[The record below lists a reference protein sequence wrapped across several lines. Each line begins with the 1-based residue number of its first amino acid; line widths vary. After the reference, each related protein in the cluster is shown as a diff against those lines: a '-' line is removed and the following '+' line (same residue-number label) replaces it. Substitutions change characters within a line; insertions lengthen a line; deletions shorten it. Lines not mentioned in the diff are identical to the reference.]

1 MKILKAYIIS
11 ALIFISFAS
20 AQSQNYDNS
29 NFYIGIGTG
38 ISTYLGGYFGNAY
51 AMKVMYDYYDD
62 YYDDYYYSYNYN
74 YDYDDDY
81 NNTTIWSPLQFDI
94 TAGFHLSENL
104 SVEFNSTFLFSFDG
118 LIDPQFVTGTV
129 GNRDFIDRN
138 GYSSLYSVPV
148 SAALKFHAEDE
159 YGSGFFFKFGP
170 AFQYTSEEYD
180 RIREYY
186 YYDKYGYYYSDF
198 VYLYTVSKSEWLP
211 GFTASTGIS
220 FQLSDFT
227 TSYTELAYS
236 YFKIN
241 GNNETA
247 LALDRAIEAQ
257 LFSLNTKLFFN
268 F

>member
-1 MKILKAYIIS
+1 LNILRTYIIS
-11 ALIFISFAS
+11 ALIFITSAP
-20 AQSQNYDNS
+20 AQSQPDQNS
-29 NFYIGIGTG
+29 NFYIGVGTG

-62 YYDDYYYSYNYN
+62 YYDSYYYNYN
-74 YDYDDDY
+74 NYDYSY
-81 NNTTIWSPLQFDI
+81 NNTTIWSPIQFDI
-94 TAGFHLSENL
+94 TAGFKLNDYL
-104 SVEFNSTFLFSFDG
+104 NAEFTSTFLFSFDG

-138 GYSSLYSVPV
+138 SYSTLYSVPV
-148 SAALKFHAEDE
+148 SAALKLHTTDE
-159 YGSGFFFKFGP
+159 FGSGFFFKFGP

-186 YYDKYGYYYSDF
+186 YYDKYESYSSYI
-198 VYLYTVSKSEWLP
+198 YLYTVSKSEWLP

-220 FQLSDFT
+220 FQLSDYT
-227 TSYTELAYS
+227 SSYTELAYS

-257 LFSLNTKLFFN
+257 LFYLNTKIFFS

>member
-1 MKILKAYIIS
+1 MKILKIHTIFV
-11 ALIFISFAS
+11 LIFFSS
-20 AQSQNYDNS
+20 SVSKAQINQES
-29 NFYIGIGTG
+29 NFYIGVGTG
-38 ISTYLGGYFGNAY
+38 ISSYLGGYFGQAY
-51 AMKVMYDYYDD
+51 AMKVLFDYN
-62 YYDDYYYSYNYN
+62 DDYYYNNYN
-74 YDYDDDY
+74 YSYD
-81 NNTTIWSPLQFDI
+81 NTTIWSPIQFDI
-94 TAGFHLSENL
+94 TAGFKLSDHLSA
-104 SVEFNSTFLFSFDG
+104 EFTSTFLFSFDG
-118 LIDPQFVTGTV
+118 LVDPQFVTGSN

-148 SAALKFHAEDE
+148 SAALKFNAVDE
-159 YGSGFFFKFGP
+159 YGSGFFFKAGP

-186 YYDKYGYYYSDF
+186 SYGKYGSSYSSF
-198 VYLYTVSKSEWLP
+198 YYLYTVSKSEWLP
-211 GFTASTGIS
+211 GFTVSTGIS
-220 FQLSDFT
+220 FPLSDYT

-257 LFSLNTKLFFN
+257 LFSLNTKVFFS

>member
-1 MKILKAYIIS
+1 MKIVRKYIIS
-11 ALIFISFAS
+11 ALIFYSCS
-20 AQSQNYDNS
+20 YTQAQVNQEN
-29 NFYIGIGTG
+29 NFYIGVGTG

-62 YYDDYYYSYNYN
+62 YYYNSYNYS
-74 YDYDDDY
+74 Y
-81 NNTTIWSPLQFDI
+81 NNTTIWSPIQFDI
-94 TAGFHLSENL
+94 TAGFKLSDYL
-104 SVEFNSTFLFSFDG
+104 SAEFNSTFLFSFDG
-118 LIDPQFVTGTV
+118 LVDPQFVTGSN

-148 SAALKFHAEDE
+148 SAALKFHATDD

-186 YYDKYGYYYSDF
+186 YYDKFESYSSYI
-198 VYLYTVSKSEWLP
+198 YLYTVSKSEWLP
-211 GFTASTGIS
+211 GFTVSTGIS
-220 FQLSDFT
+220 FPLSDYT

-247 LALDRAIEAQ
+247 LALDRSLEAQ
-257 LFSLNTKLFFN
+257 LFSLNTKIFFN

>member
-1 MKILKAYIIS
+1 MKILKIHTIFV
-11 ALIFISFAS
+11 LIFFSS
-20 AQSQNYDNS
+20 SVSKAQINQES
-29 NFYIGIGTG
+29 NFYIGVGTG
-38 ISTYLGGYFGNAY
+38 ITSYLGGYFGQAY
-51 AMKVMYDYYDD
+51 AMKVLFDYN
-62 YYDDYYYSYNYN
+62 DDYYYNNYN
-74 YDYDDDY
+74 YSYD
-81 NNTTIWSPLQFDI
+81 NTTIWSPIQFDI
-94 TAGFHLSENL
+94 TAGFKLSDHLSA
-104 SVEFNSTFLFSFDG
+104 EFTSTFLFSFDG
-118 LIDPQFVTGTV
+118 LVDPQFVTGSN

-148 SAALKFHAEDE
+148 SAALKFNAVDE
-159 YGSGFFFKFGP
+159 YGSGFFFKAGP

-186 YYDKYGYYYSDF
+186 SYGKYGSSYSSF
-198 VYLYTVSKSEWLP
+198 YYLYTVSKSEWLP
-211 GFTASTGIS
+211 GFTVSTGIS
-220 FQLSDFT
+220 FPLSDYT

-257 LFSLNTKLFFN
+257 LFSLNTKVFFS

>member
-1 MKILKAYIIS
+1 MKILKIHTIFV
-11 ALIFISFAS
+11 LIFFSS
-20 AQSQNYDNS
+20 SVSKAQINQES
-29 NFYIGIGTG
+29 NFYIGVGTG
-38 ISTYLGGYFGNAY
+38 ISSYLGGYFGQAY
-51 AMKVMYDYYDD
+51 AMKVLFDYN
-62 YYDDYYYSYNYN
+62 DDYYYNNYN
-74 YDYDDDY
+74 YSYD
-81 NNTTIWSPLQFDI
+81 NTTIWSPIQFDI
-94 TAGFHLSENL
+94 TAGFKLSDQL
-104 SVEFNSTFLFSFDG
+104 SAEFTSTFLFSFDG
-118 LIDPQFVTGTV
+118 LVDPQFVTGSN

-148 SAALKFHAEDE
+148 SAALKFNAVDE
-159 YGSGFFFKFGP
+159 YGSGFFFKAGP

-186 YYDKYGYYYSDF
+186 SYGKYGSSYSSF
-198 VYLYTVSKSEWLP
+198 YYLYTVSKSEWLP
-211 GFTASTGIS
+211 GFTVSTGIS
-220 FQLSDFT
+220 FPLSDYT

-257 LFSLNTKLFFN
+257 LFSLNTKVFFS